1 MDQNELV
8 RIPDKSALEAEYQQ
22 NNPLYQYALLVL
34 EHRIRETLE
43 SVSIRPSI
51 KGRIK
56 SSDSLYAKRI
66 RIKMKAHLKG
76 EDPIP
81 VTDVIAVRAICPFL
95 GDLDLAEKAICTVFK
110 VVELERKGSERSF
123 REFGYESIHMLA
135 QLPPDLQDASVGL
148 DQPVFEIQLRTI
160 LQEAWAE
167 VEHELVYKAEFTPF
181 DEPLKRKLAAL
192 NANLSLSDIIFQ
204 EILDYQRR
212 LNSELERRRS
222 AFHDKIEETMDR
234 PMNLPV
240 GVQTTPATFPGTAHD
255 MLLSNQGTRQGEE
268 SGSIVSA
275 QGTRDARNNIVP
287 EYADQKTKGIASA
300 HLLGTVDLESGKVIP
315 KPTLPDRMLTLDE
328 LLLSALEAHNREDY
342 KRATDLYSEILNQAP
357 GKEIS
362 SVVLKH
368 RGMAYF
374 SQSRYDLA
382 IDDFERSLEYDPACY
397 KSAYYR
403 GVVKSVLQ
411 DYSGAI
417 VDFNLALDIHPF
429 HFWSRYRRAMA
440 FFQIADYPQSLSD
453 CEAALKLKPD
463 NQLASG
469 LRDMARSKIKF

>member
-1 MDQNELV
+1 MDQNDV
-8 RIPDKSALEAEYQQ
+8 IRIPDKSALEAEFQQ

-34 EHRIRETLE
+34 EHRIREILE
-43 SVSIRPSI
+43 AISIRPSI

-56 SSDSLYAKRI
+56 SFDSLYSKRI
-66 RIKMKAHLKG
+66 RIKMKAHLTG
-76 EDPIP
+76 QEPIP
-81 VTDVIAVRAICPFL
+81 ITDVIAVRAICPFL
-95 GDLDLAEKAICTVFK
+95 GDLDRAEKAICSAFT

-123 REFGYESIHMLA
+123 KEFGYESIHMLA
-135 QLPPDLQDASVGL
+135 ELPPDLRDASVGL
-148 DQPVFEIQLRTI
+148 DKPVFEIQLRTI

-222 AFHDKIEETMDR
+222 AFHGKIEETMDR
-234 PMNLPV
+234 PLNLPV
-240 GVQTTPATFPGTAHD
+240 GSAAQLEAHAAAGEGSRVD
-255 MLLSNQGTRQGEE
+255 AGKEAGFSAPPEIALAPEEGFTR
-268 SGSIVSA
+268 SGASA
-275 QGTRDARNNIVP
+275 
-287 EYADQKTKGIASA
+287 A
-300 HLLGTVDLESGKVIP
+300 HLLGTVDLEDGAGYSGHA
-315 KPTLPDRMLTLDE
+315 LPARMVTMDE

-342 KRATDLYSEILNQAP
+342 KRATDLYTEILDQIP
-357 GKEIS
+357 GKEIA

-374 SQSRYDLA
+374 SQSCYTQA
-382 IDDFERSLEYDPACY
+382 IADFDRSLEFDPACY

-403 GVVKSVLQ
+403 GVVKSVIQ
-411 DYSGAI
+411 DFHGAI
-417 VDFNLALDIHPF
+417 ADFDLALDIHPF

-440 FFQIADYPQSLSD
+440 FFQIADYPQALAD

-463 NQLASG
+463 NKLAAG